1 MATLTVNFTTTP
13 TATKYRIKYRK
24 VGTLTY
30 SEVMVTSSPAT
41 ITGVQCGFAYEGTIH
56 SICVEGIPCNRYRVQ
71 NTSPTVSG
79 TLTLTDCATGYQ
91 ASMAVGV
98 TSEYFV
104 CSRDT
109 PVASS
114 GIAGTTTIVQVAQ
127 DNCTSPLPEETSAD
141 VYWTA
146 PSLPC

>member
-30 SEVMVTSSPAT
+30 SEVVATSSPAT
-41 ITGVQCGFAYEGTIH
+41 ITGVSCGFAYEGTIQ

-79 TLTLTDCATGYQ
+79 TLTITDCATGYQ
-91 ASMAVGV
+91 ASMAVAV

-109 PVASS
+109 PVASA
-114 GIAGTTTIVQVAQ
+114 GIAGTTSIVQVAQ
-127 DNCTSPLPEETSAD
+127 ENCTSPLPEETSAD